1 MEKITILKFLLLKII
16 LKFYNIFKNI
26 YLLND
31 NLKIFHHFH
40 YLIIFYLYLYFFKV
54 FTKSLLMPLTII
66 F

>member
-31 NLKIFHHFH
+31 N
-40 YLIIFYLYLYFFKV
+40 
-54 FTKSLLMPLTII
+54 
-66 F
+66 